1 VTPPRSH
8 NLISFLPLLTPHHPS
23 LASLRRGL
31 DYLTRFA
38 VDVRYPGD
46 SPTKRQS
53 AAAVRWM
60 NEVRTVVR
68 VLLGLPTTRPR
79 RKR

>member
-1 VTPPRSH
+1 
-8 NLISFLPLLTPHHPS
+8 
-23 LASLRRGL
+23 
-31 DYLTRFA
+31 